1 MADGARWEAVASK
14 LRGQIERGDLQAGD
28 QLPPEAKLVEELD
41 VSRAT
46 VRRALQA
53 LVDEGLVTAGKG
65 KLGRRVRHAPELL
78 TWNLTEFENADRT
91 DTREADAWNQGIVDQ
106 GKEAR
111 QDVTVLKE
119 QPPGEVAKQLRLS
132 EGDTVTVRRRVRY
145 ADDRPYQLSVSYFPA
160 EVSQGTPLD
169 LPGDQSA
176 PGGLLAAAGYPQAFA
191 RDRIRGRQPS
201 HHESETLDLAPGTPV
216 LEHMRV
222 GYGLDHRPLRV
233 MITTAPCDRWELQYD
248 ISLGQEEL

>member
-1 MADGARWEAVASK
+1 MADGARWAAVANK
-14 LRGQIERGDLQAGD
+14 LRTQIERGDLQPGD
-28 QLPPEAKLVEELD
+28 QLPPEAQLVDDLE

-53 LVDEGLVTAGKG
+53 LVDEGLVTSGKG

-78 TWNLTEFENADRT
+78 TWNLTKFENDRA

-111 QDVTVLKE
+111 QDVTVLRE
-119 QPPGEVAKQLRLS
+119 QPPAEVAKHLELS
-132 EGDTVTVRRRVRY
+132 DGDAVTVRRRVRY
-145 ADDRPYQLSVSYFPA
+145 ADERPYQLSVSYFPM
-160 EVSQGTPLD
+160 EISQGTALE

-176 PGGLLAAAGYPQAFA
+176 PGGLLAAAGHPQAFA
-191 RDRIRGRQPS
+191 RDRIRGRQPT
-201 HHESETLDLAPGTPV
+201 HHETETLDLTPGTPV
-216 LEHMRV
+216 LEHVRV
-222 GYGLDHRPLRV
+222 GYGRDQRPLRV

-248 ISLGQEEL
+248 ISLGQEAS